1 MCGSMAP
8 QAESAKTNSRYSGNY
23 GFGSATGPS
32 SISQQERQW
41 YMDNNLGDPYAV
53 EKPNSPAGPILRG
66 LPGGNEFVAGNYR
79 GVNPT
84 ARYLYQQSSVPKT
97 VYLQERAPST
107 AASALGVPANT
118 RYAGK
123 SLTINPVAT

>member
-1 MCGSMAP
+1 MAP
-8 QAESAKTNSRYSGNY
+8 QAQAAKDTSRYSGNY

-32 SISQQERQW
+32 SVSQQERQW

-53 EKPNSPAGPILRG
+53 EKPNTPYAPFLVG
-66 LPGGNEFVAGNYR
+66 LPGGKDYTSGNYR
-79 GVNPT
+79 GVDPT

-107 AASALGVPANT
+107 AASSLGVPANT
-118 RYAGK
+118 RFAGK
-123 SLTINPVAT
+123 SLTINPVAA

>member
-1 MCGSMAP
+1 MAP
-8 QAESAKTNSRYSGNY
+8 QAQAAKTNSQYSGNY

-53 EKPNSPAGPILRG
+53 EKPKTPYSPFLVG
-66 LPGGNEFVAGNYR
+66 LPGGQDYTSGNYR
-79 GVNPT
+79 GVDPT
-84 ARYLYQQSSVPKT
+84 ARYLYQQSLAPKT
-97 VYLQERAPST
+97 VYLQERAPSA
-107 AASALGVPANT
+107 AASSLGVPANT
-118 RYAGK
+118 RWAGK